1 MSKLQ
6 SLKTSLT
13 AKQRVILLALV
24 AVVVFG
30 LLAATVFHDSSATL
44 FRRLT
49 YTQAKDD
56 FPHNAQSN
64 SLFLGVEN
72 DLVISTQ
79 TQIQLVTPTGT
90 ARVKETVDMDSPAL
104 NTAGKYTVVYDVGG
118 QQLLVLGEEKLLH
131 ELTLPMEESLLC
143 ATINEKGW
151 VAVTSKVSGHKAVVT
166 VYDPGF
172 ESVLEIRLSSRYI
185 SDAVVT
191 PDCRGVYLISP
202 GQEGG
207 AFENTLLYYTFS
219 SREEPTKEVS
229 LGSNVVLSI
238 LSANK
243 CWILGDESLLV
254 LDSSGVITASYDY
267 EGQYLKMGTLQ
278 GDGFATLFLSRS
290 ASGSAGNLVTVN
302 GDGEEMG
309 RLPLEG
315 QTLAMGAQGNTIAVL
330 TTSDI
335 ITTNKK
341 LEKFRTEPNQ
351 RGIRNLA
358 VYEDGSVA
366 LVSSATVSLYFP
378 SGSRDTNPLILEEK
392 EAAKEA
398 KKNKDTKEEKPTEPK
413 PETEIQVQDL
423 PATDTP
429 VETPTESEGQTQAAT
444 EAQPEAET
452 QPEAQAQAEPQEGEG
467 EA

>member
-13 AKQRVILLALV
+13 PKQRLGLLALV
-24 AVVVFG
+24 VVVVFG
-30 LLAATVFHDSSATL
+30 ILAATVFHDTSATL

-56 FPHNAQSN
+56 FAHNAQAN

-79 TQIQLVTPTGT
+79 TQIQLVSPTGA

-104 NTAGKYTVVYDVGG
+104 NSAGKYTVVYDVGG
-118 QQLLVLGEEKLLH
+118 HELIVLGEEKLLH
-131 ELTLPMEESLLC
+131 ELTLPDEESLLC
-143 ATINEKGW
+143 ATVNEKGW
-151 VAVTSKVSGHKAVVT
+151 VAVTSKVSGHKAVVNI
-166 VYDPGF
+166 YDPGF

-238 LSANK
+238 LSGSK

-254 LDSSGVITASYDY
+254 LDSSGVITAAYDY

-278 GDGFATLFLSRS
+278 GDGYAALFLSRS

-302 GDGEEMG
+302 DDGEEIG

-315 QTLAMGAQGNTIAVL
+315 QTLAMAAQGNSIAVL

-341 LEKFRTEPNQ
+341 LEKFRMEPNQ

-378 SGSRDTNPLILEEK
+378 SGSRDTNPLILEER

-398 KKNKDTKEEKPTEPK
+398 KKDKNNKEEKPAETK
-413 PETEIQVQDL
+413 PETETTPETETETPVQEQ

-429 VETPTESEGQTQAAT
+429 ADTQI
-444 EAQPEAET
+444 ET
-452 QPEAQAQAEPQEGEG
+452 QPGADSPTQEGEDE

>member
-13 AKQRVILLALV
+13 PKQRLGLLALV
-24 AVVVFG
+24 VVVVFG
-30 LLAATVFHDSSATL
+30 ILAATVFHDTSATL

-56 FPHNAQSN
+56 FAHNAQSN

-79 TQIQLVTPTGT
+79 TQIQLVSPTGA

-104 NTAGKYTVVYDVGG
+104 NSAGKYTVVYDVGG
-118 QQLLVLGEEKLLH
+118 HELIVLGEEKLLH
-131 ELTLPMEESLLC
+131 EFTLPDEESLLC
-143 ATINEKGW
+143 ATVNEKGW
-151 VAVTSKVSGHKAVVT
+151 VAVTSKVSGHKAVVNI
-166 VYDPGF
+166 YDPGF

-238 LSANK
+238 LSGSK

-254 LDSSGVITASYDY
+254 LDSSGVVTAAYDY

-278 GDGFATLFLSRS
+278 GDGYAALFLSRS

-302 GDGEEMG
+302 DDGEEIG

-315 QTLAMGAQGNTIAVL
+315 QTLAMAAQGNSIAVL

-341 LEKFRTEPNQ
+341 LEKFRMEPNQ

-398 KKNKDTKEEKPTEPK
+398 KKDKNDKEEKPAETK
-413 PETEIQVQDL
+413 PETETTPETETETPVQEQ

-429 VETPTESEGQTQAAT
+429 ADTQTET
-444 EAQPEAET
+444 QPEAET
-452 QPEAQAQAEPQEGEG
+452 PTQEAEGE